1 MSQLQNLDRRPREV
15 GQLKLGRM
23 AVSQASGKKYPSKLD
38 HFEILKRGLKGE
50 WERDVVLHKEIGET
64 PRSIRV
70 TFFSNEIDEVFH
82 SELALYRAKSRPRYC
97 SGDQVEA
104 TLTLFQGDVIRF
116 EEGKL
121 DTHRL
126 VQGQYVPEAIRPICG
141 SQEAFESGLD
151 MMPELERKESGQGSA
166 YWQCVTKKAY
176 IKGIGC
182 ESAGCPLSSSEDP
195 NNRCKPH
202 AILKVNLLDA
212 PKFGSHHV
220 FRTSSWNSIQGI
232 LATLELVKENAGAL
246 GGIRF
251 LLCCQQE
258 SVQAGDRKR
267 MLTIAHLEV
276 DGTLSKMIEDSNEFH
291 SRRLET
297 RNTQR
302 ALLPPVPIG
311 DELEEDFHTPEL
323 TDEFNPDL
331 PDEPE
336 LPEVLPPDEV
346 PDLDDMPRADV
357 APETTFDDPPPPPE
371 DEDQSTAPAEEAAPS
386 QSPVEFDL

>member
-1 MSQLQNLDRRPREV
+1 MSQLRNLDRRPREV

-23 AVSQASGKKYPSKLD
+23 AVSQQSGKSYPSKLD
-38 HFEILKRGLKGE
+38 HFEILKRGPKGE
-50 WERDVVLHKEIGET
+50 WERDTTLHQAIGET

-104 TLTLFQGDVIRF
+104 TLTLFEGDVIRF
-116 EEGKL
+116 EDGKL
-121 DTHRL
+121 DTQRL
-126 VQGQYVPEAIRPICG
+126 VQNQFVSEGIRPICG
-141 SQEAFESGLD
+141 SVEAFEAVLD
-151 MMPELERKESGQGSA
+151 MMPELERKESGQGST
-166 YWQCVTKKAY
+166 YWQCVTKRAY

-182 ESAGCPLSSSEDP
+182 ESAGCPLSSSEDA
-195 NNRCKPH
+195 NNKCKPH

-258 SVQAGDRKR
+258 AIQAGDRKR

-276 DGTLSKMIEDSNEFH
+276 DGTLSKMIEDSSDFH
-291 SRRLET
+291 ERRLASM
-297 RNTQR
+297 NTQQ
-302 ALLPPVPIG
+302 ALLAPVPISE
-311 DELEEDFHTPEL
+311 ELDKDFHTSEL
-323 TDEFNPDL
+323 VDEFDPDI
-331 PDEPE
+331 PDEPT
-336 LPEVLPPDEV
+336 LPEVVHADEV
-346 PDLDDMPRADV
+346 PDLEDMPSAQIV
-357 APETTFDDPPPPPE
+357 EPTFDEEAPSPE
-371 DEDQSTAPAEEAAPS
+371 DESQETAPAEDVVQP
-386 QSPVEFDL
+386 QSPVDFQV